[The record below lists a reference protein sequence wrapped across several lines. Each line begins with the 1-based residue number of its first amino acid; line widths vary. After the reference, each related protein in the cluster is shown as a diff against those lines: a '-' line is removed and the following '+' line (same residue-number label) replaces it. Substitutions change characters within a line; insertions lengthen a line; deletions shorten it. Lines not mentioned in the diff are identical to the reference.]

1 MSFFTE
7 IKRRNLLRVGVAYAV
22 VAWLLLQVSAT
33 LVPALLLPEWI
44 QSAVALLLILGFPVA
59 LLLAWAYELTPEGL
73 KKEKDVDR
81 SQPTPDNNGRKLNFV
96 IIGLFAAALVYFA
109 FDKFV
114 LGPQRDATTLESTRP
129 ASPETPID
137 RSIAVLA
144 FANMSDDSG
153 NEYFS
158 DGLSEELL
166 NMLVKIPELRVAA
179 RTSSFSYK
187 NTDTRIAQIGDEL
200 NVTYILEGSVRKAGD
215 RVRITAQL
223 IKADDGFHLWSETFD
238 RNLDDIFAVQDEVAA
253 AVVDSL
259 QVRLLGA
266 LPTPQHTNPDV
277 YAFYLRGNF
286 FQNLSGP
293 ENLEKAVV
301 NFKQA
306 LALDPDYAP
315 AWLALAMAYQYQMR
329 IHVLPRETGVEL
341 AMSAVRKAL
350 ATDNNMATAWSGL
363 AYLRRSYEWDWAG
376 AQTAIDRALQ
386 LEPNNPRVLGVAA
399 SLANTFG
406 QTSRYVSLFERI
418 HRLDPVRLVNL
429 RALGAAYLKIGRYA
443 DAVDTFKQ
451 VVSLNPKYPTGYS
464 SLCLAYLVGD
474 DIEKAVSASEKIED
488 KATKLYYQAII
499 SAVQGDNAKSTALA
513 NEFLELRGGHAAVGM
528 ANIYA
533 WSGDRDAAFQWLEIA
548 FQQRDDALA
557 FILGAV
563 SLRSL
568 RSDPRYPVFLEKL
581 GLLEAWEAMPT
592 EYGGAPRLTTS
603 IEAES

>member
-114 LGPQRDATTLESTRP
+114 LGPQRDAAMLESTRP
-129 ASPETPID
+129 APPEAVID

-144 FANMSDDSG
+144 FANMSDDAG

-187 NTDTRIAQIGDEL
+187 NTDTRIAQIGEEL

-215 RVRITAQL
+215 HVRITAQL

-253 AVVDSL
+253 AVVKTL
-259 QVRLLGA
+259 QVRILGA
-266 LPTPQHTNPDV
+266 LPTPRHTDSEV
-277 YAFYLRGNF
+277 YALYLQGNY
-286 FQNLSGP
+286 FQNLSDAG
-293 ENLEKAVV
+293 NLDKAVAK
-301 NFKQA
+301 FRQA

-315 AWLALAMAYQYQMR
+315 AWVALAIAYQYQMR
-329 IHVLPRETGVEL
+329 IDVLPRETGVAL
-341 AMSAVRKAL
+341 AMTAVEKAL
-350 ATDNNMATAWSGL
+350 AIDNNMATAWSGL
-363 AYLRRSYEWDWAG
+363 AYLKRSYEWDWAG
-376 AQTAIDRALQ
+376 AQVAIDRALQ

-418 HRLDPVRLVNL
+418 HRLDPVRLANL
-429 RALGAAYLKIGRYA
+429 RALGSAYLKIGRYA
-443 DAVDTFKQ
+443 DAIDTLNQ
-451 VVSLNPKYPTGYS
+451 VVSLNPKYPSGYS
-464 SLCLAYLVGD
+464 TLCLAYLVSGD
-474 DIEKAVSASEKIED
+474 IDKAVSAGDKIED
-488 KATKLYYQAII
+488 DVPKLFCRATI
-499 SAVQGDNAKSTALA
+499 SAAKGDKAKSMSLADELLELQGDY
-513 NEFLELRGGHAAVGM
+513 AAGRV
-528 ANIYA
+528 ASIYA
-533 WSGDRDAAFQWLEIA
+533 WIGDNDKAFQWLEVA
-548 FQQRDDALA
+548 FQQRDDGLA

-563 SLRSL
+563 NFRNL

-581 GLLEAWEAMPT
+581 GLREAWEAMPT

-603 IEAES
+603 HEAES